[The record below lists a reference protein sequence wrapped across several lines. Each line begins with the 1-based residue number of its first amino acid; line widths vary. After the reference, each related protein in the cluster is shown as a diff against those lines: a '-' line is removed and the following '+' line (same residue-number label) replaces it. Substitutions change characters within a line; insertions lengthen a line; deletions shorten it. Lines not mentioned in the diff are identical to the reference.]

1 MKNGVSGFDVHS
13 DRVGEEDGEVVG
25 DESGDVEGVES
36 DEFVSPDDGS
46 GNRGGS
52 SKTSGSSTT
61 GTARAPAASGMK
73 NNTYFRSENATG
85 YI

>member
-1 MKNGVSGFDVHS
+1 MDVQS
-13 DRVGEEDGEVVG
+13 KRGDNAGEEDGEVVS
-25 DESGDVEGVES
+25 DESGDGEGVES
-36 DEFVSPDDGS
+36 NEFESSEDGS
-46 GNRGGS
+46 GDRGGS

-61 GTARAPAASGMK
+61 GTARVPAASGMK